1 MVSVMPDYHRE
12 YDFTQPFDDVWEIVP
27 DDTWS
32 FDTTPGQAR
41 LESRADGPAEIYL
54 RPCAMPGDRVELR
67 RAPNT
72 PRHGRLTFGFLT
84 GFEHIRVEL
93 DLSNGDIAVHTH
105 EYHKAQPR
113 LAATANVDF
122 DSITLVT
129 EKDSLPGLPFHGWRV
144 AILLDDTQV
153 AEVGQ
158 IDFLPESHCFFGF
171 DGPGELTLASW
182 SIAGAAR
189 PRPEY
194 VNVGAWQHSKANT
207 RDSVD
212 SLIEGVRQAAA
223 AGVEIL
229 ATAETSLTG
238 LRDTDPELD
247 DEKLIRF
254 ELERFCRAVA
264 ETPGAPYTLIGYPDW
279 VPGESVEGATLE
291 RVKINRHLF
300 VRPDGTLGPPMAKVH
315 SCERGMW
322 HGRHY
327 NLQRV
332 CGVEVALGVCH
343 DGHYQDV
350 WATGVMG
357 GARLCIHASAGGT
370 PTGRI
375 DDIRLANKIIHD
387 FGMDSFWLHVNSDGG
402 SAIYYPRATA
412 KTQERIIAA
421 TKDITEANPTYPTYS
436 SMEDQLAHAR
446 IRLYDASG
454 CFPLR
459 TLRAG
464 ADAYHTWSRLIP
476 EIVDV

>member
-1 MVSVMPDYHRE
+1 MSEYLRD
-12 YDFTQPFDDVWEIVP
+12 YDFTEPLDELWEIFP

-32 FDTTPGQAR
+32 FTPTPGQAR
-41 LESRADGPAEIYL
+41 LENRADSPAEVYL

-67 RAPNT
+67 LTSGTSR
-72 PRHGRLTFGFLT
+72 RGRFVFGFLT
-84 GFEHIRVEL
+84 GFEHIRFEIDL
-93 DLSNGDIAVHTH
+93 DSGDVAAHTH

-113 LAATANVDF
+113 LATTVNARF

-129 EKDSLPGLPFHGWRV
+129 EVDSLPGLPFDGWRV
-144 AILLDDTQV
+144 AVLLDNKQV

-182 SIAGAAR
+182 SIAGGPR

-194 VNVGAWQHSKANT
+194 VNVGVWQHRRPNT
-207 RDSVD
+207 HDSVD
-212 SLIEGVRQAAA
+212 SLIRGVRLAAE

-247 DEKLIRF
+247 DSELIRS
-254 ELERFCRAVA
+254 ELDRFCRAVA
-264 ETPGAPYTLIGYPDW
+264 ATPGAPYTLIGYPDW
-279 VPGESVEGATLE
+279 ISGDTVEGATLE
-291 RVKINRHLF
+291 HVKINRHVF
-300 VRPDGTLGPPMAKVH
+300 VRPNGTLGPPMAKVH

-332 CGVEVALGVCH
+332 CGVEVAVGVCH
-343 DGHYQDV
+343 DARYQDV

-357 GARLCIHASAGGT
+357 GARLCIHAAAVGT
-370 PTGRI
+370 PKGRI
-375 DDIRLANKIIHD
+375 DDIRLSNTIAHE
-387 FGMDSFWLHVNSDGG
+387 FGMGAFWMHVNSDGG
-402 SAIYYPRATA
+402 SAIYYPQTTA
-412 KTQERIIAA
+412 KMKERIIVA
-421 TKDITEANPTYPTYS
+421 TQDITAENPSYPDYS
-436 SMEDQLAHAR
+436 PMDDQLAHSR

-454 CFPLR
+454 CYPLR

-464 ADAYHTWSRLIP
+464 TDAYNTWSSLIP
-476 EIVDV
+476 DIVDV